1 MAFVFTNVHIK
12 QVIDQ
17 ANALL
22 EKEEAV
28 ELDLD
33 AIIKIAAPLFA
44 KIANA
49 SIKAPA
55 LAVVPASKGATAPAP
70 PSDKKAA
77 GPFSNFFSIMSAIG
91 SGKTDKWSK
100 EETDAIVGAVGALT
114 LSSTIETYKGAKG
127 EDNATLTKVSA
138 YLDEHSGAGE
148 LFDVEFPSLV
158 EAIAA
163 IKEAKVCSGMSMA
176 SLLWKNL
183 NKEQQAFTA
192 RGVALATL
200 AGGPMPEPKVK
211 ATGKGTTMASKTS
224 EGKLKRSG
232 HNLIKKVWIY
242 ADKCGF
248 KEKVKAY
255 KDATGKSSGM
265 ELGVMLWK
273 HISQEMREAW
283 HDKSTSQE
291 EQGPAFNEAVCKEL
305 LGDALD
311 FAEEHGYEEQPKK

>member
-1 MAFVFTNVHIK
+1 MAFVFTDAHIK

-17 ANALL
+17 ANVLL
-22 EKEEAV
+22 AKEEDV
-28 ELDLD
+28 ELDF
-33 AIIKIAAPLFA
+33 IIKIAAPLFA

-70 PSDKKAA
+70 PASDKKAA

-114 LSSTIETYKGAKG
+114 LSSKLDTYNGAKG
-127 EDNATLTKVSA
+127 ADNATLTKVSA
-138 YLDEHSGAGE
+138 YLDETGPGE

-176 SLLWKNL
+176 SLIWKNL

-192 RGVALATL
+192 RGVARATL

-232 HNLIKKVWIY
+232 HNLIKKVWTF
-242 ADKCGF
+242 ADKCGL
-248 KEKVKAY
+248 KEKVKTY
-255 KDATGKSSGM
+255 KDATGKSSGL

-273 HISQEMREAW
+273 HISHEMREAW

-291 EQGPAFNEAVCKEL
+291 EQGPAFNEAVCQEM

-311 FAEEHGYEEQPKK
+311 FAEANGYAEQPKK